1 MKPVIAA
8 FLVALLAAVMAPP
21 AAADG
26 HGEVTAG
33 PNAYEGSTPGGSGG
47 SRRDPAASR
56 GTNGARGRPAA
67 NDAPVY
73 DVGLSETAD
82 GQGGT
87 TPCWRIE
94 VGGRQ
99 TLEQAQDMLGRFD
112 NNGTLHDACP
122 RGQRGPTLAERV
134 QAQFERWSPSA
145 TTAEIAPGY
154 VLTGLKGF
162 LVIDDPTPA
171 SITLVGQTVSL
182 SKEYRI
188 RWGDGSSTTTT
199 STGVPYPGGD
209 GEITHIYTDAG
220 NVTVEIDLV
229 VTGSW
234 NGRNLGSLAPVTT
247 TLPLEV
253 WQVQAVRRR

>member
-1 MKPVIAA
+1 MRRSVIPL
-8 FLVALLAAVMAPP
+8 LVVLLFVAAAVPAGADHGGPHVGLDQRTISGTRDGGGGARAPGGGP
-21 AAADG
+21 GAG
-26 HGEVTAG
+26 HGGTA
-33 PNAYEGSTPGGSGG
+33 
-47 SRRDPAASR
+47 
-56 GTNGARGRPAA
+56 RPVA
-67 NDAPVY
+67 NDEPIY

-82 GQGGT
+82 GEGGT

-94 VGGRQ
+94 IGGRQ

-209 GEITHIYTDAG
+209 GEITHIYNDAG